1 MRRQLSMH
9 PGINLVVSDP
19 DITLDEFCRC
29 TGYKMACTR
38 QTIREGR
45 LPIRKKAGVNSLVE
59 VNMVALTIEASPGGE
74 ITMQE

>member
-19 DITLDEFCRC
+19 DITLDAFCRC
-29 TGYKMACTR
+29 AGYKIACAR

-45 LPIRKKAGVNSLVE
+45 LPIGKKAGVNGLVE
-59 VNMVALTIEASPGGE
+59 VNMVALPIEASPAGE
-74 ITMQE
+74 IPMQE